1 MGLEDLAGF
10 LRRRRR
16 VALDTSIFVY
26 HVEGNPRYLSATDH
40 LFAWLERPLSSA
52 VTSCISM
59 TELLVQP
66 IRESD
71 EKLVGEFFLLLTRYP
86 HLEWMPTTV
95 PIAALAARFRATY
108 RLRTPDALQAATA
121 VYSAATGLI
130 TNDVSFRR
138 LTEIQVLVLD
148 AALQERRNRQILAD
162 LVRTYIETGEPVSS
176 RAISKRFEESLS
188 TATIRNIMADLED
201 GGYLYQPHTSAGR
214 VPTAAAYRFFA
225 QEIASQATLT
235 MEDRNWINR
244 EMSGANSA
252 AEITER
258 AGHVLAE
265 VSRGVGIIVSPPLR
279 RAVLEHARMWLLP
292 DGRVVVVLISP
303 GGNTRDKVLRP
314 SRVFTQPEL
323 DATADF
329 LNRHYSGWMLDA
341 IRSDLLQKLATERER
356 YETLAQS
363 ALTLCDPAILSETST
378 QQIYVEGASQ
388 FVGTPEFADQ
398 GHLRELLAAIE
409 EKHRL
414 VSVLNACIET
424 PEPVFVQIGIKEI
437 SQAGHNLA
445 LISAPY
451 SGHDQVQG
459 SLGVLGPTR
468 IDYERAMTAVA
479 YVAQLFSEAL
489 QKIE

>member
-1 MGLEDLAGF
+1 M
-10 LRRRRR
+10 R
-16 VALDTSIFVY
+16 
-26 HVEGNPRYLSATDH
+26 NP
-40 LFAWLERPLSSA
+40 
-52 VTSCISM
+52 
-59 TELLVQP
+59 
-66 IRESD
+66 
-71 EKLVGEFFLLLTRYP
+71 
-86 HLEWMPTTV
+86 
-95 PIAALAARFRATY
+95 
-108 RLRTPDALQAATA
+108 
-121 VYSAATGLI
+121 
-130 TNDVSFRR
+130 
-138 LTEIQVLVLD
+138 
-148 AALQERRNRQILAD
+148 ALQERRNRQILAD

-235 MEDRNWINR
+235 VEDRNWINR

-314 SRVFTQPEL
+314 GRNFTQPEL

-329 LNRHYSGWMLDA
+329 LNRNYSGWTLDA

-363 ALTLCDPAILSETST
+363 ALTLCDPAILSETSV
-378 QQIYVEGASQ
+378 QQIYVEGAAQ

-398 GHLRELLAAIE
+398 AHLRELLAAIE
-409 EKHRL
+409 EKNRL

>member
-1 MGLEDLAGF
+1 MRNL
-10 LRRRRR
+10 
-16 VALDTSIFVY
+16 
-26 HVEGNPRYLSATDH
+26 
-40 LFAWLERPLSSA
+40 
-52 VTSCISM
+52 
-59 TELLVQP
+59 
-66 IRESD
+66 
-71 EKLVGEFFLLLTRYP
+71 
-86 HLEWMPTTV
+86 
-95 PIAALAARFRATY
+95 
-108 RLRTPDALQAATA
+108 
-121 VYSAATGLI
+121 
-130 TNDVSFRR
+130 
-138 LTEIQVLVLD
+138 
-148 AALQERRNRQILAD
+148 ALQERRNRQILAD

-235 MEDRNWINR
+235 VEDRTWITR

-314 SRVFTQPEL
+314 SRNFTQPEL

-329 LNRHYSGWMLDA
+329 LNRNYSGWTLDA

-356 YETLAQS
+356 FETLAQS
-363 ALTLCDPAILSETST
+363 ALTLCDPAILSEAPG
-378 QQIYVEGASQ
+378 QQIYVEGAAQ

-398 GHLRELLAAIE
+398 AQLRELLAAIE
-409 EKHRL
+409 EKNRL

-437 SQAGHNLA
+437 SHAGQNLA

-451 SGHDQVQG
+451 SGHDQIQG

>member
-1 MGLEDLAGF
+1 
-10 LRRRRR
+10 
-16 VALDTSIFVY
+16 
-26 HVEGNPRYLSATDH
+26 
-40 LFAWLERPLSSA
+40 
-52 VTSCISM
+52 
-59 TELLVQP
+59 
-66 IRESD
+66 
-71 EKLVGEFFLLLTRYP
+71 
-86 HLEWMPTTV
+86 
-95 PIAALAARFRATY
+95 
-108 RLRTPDALQAATA
+108 
-121 VYSAATGLI
+121 
-130 TNDVSFRR
+130 
-138 LTEIQVLVLD
+138 
-148 AALQERRNRQILAD
+148 
-162 LVRTYIETGEPVSS
+162 
-176 RAISKRFEESLS
+176 
-188 TATIRNIMADLED
+188 
-201 GGYLYQPHTSAGR
+201 
-214 VPTAAAYRFFA
+214 
-225 QEIASQATLT
+225 
-235 MEDRNWINR
+235 
-244 EMSGANSA
+244 
-252 AEITER
+252 
-258 AGHVLAE
+258 
-265 VSRGVGIIVSPPLR
+265 VGIIVSPPLR

-303 GGNTRDKVLRP
+303 GGNTRDKVLRA
-314 SRVFTQPEL
+314 SRNFTQAEL

-329 LNRHYSGWMLDA
+329 LNRNYSGWTLDT
-341 IRSDLLQKLATERER
+341 IRTDLLQKLATERER

-378 QQIYVEGASQ
+378 QQIYVEGAAQ

-409 EKHRL
+409 EKNRL